1 MTVFFRAAVM
11 LLTLVGLPAAWVYY
25 GPLPTGAQRVVDRFV
40 EVARDALGMQRQSP
54 DHQARDQDKVA
65 PRFNEAPFRQ
75 QDAAP
80 ARYQQASSASIVSTV
95 SSLPSSPISLV
106 SANLPST
113 EPKLPTSD
121 DLAGHLEPHFS
132 LLRKLGAANYSLAH
146 WGSEGNLYRFHCSIP
161 FGAEGLMSR
170 EFDAIEADPV
180 AAVRQVVG
188 EVTSWQNVQLDAART
203 PTQWR

>member
-11 LLTLVGLPAAWVYY
+11 LLVLVGLPAAWVYY
-25 GPLPTGAQRVVDRFV
+25 GPLPAGGQRVVNRFV
-40 EVARDALGMQRQSP
+40 EVARNALGMQRQSP
-54 DHQARDQDKVA
+54 DHQAWGQGKAA
-65 PRFNEAPFRQ
+65 PRFNEAPFREQGSATARSQ
-75 QDAAP
+75 QAFPAP
-80 ARYQQASSASIVSTV
+80 AVSR
-95 SSLPSSPISLV
+95 SPSSPISLV
-106 SANLPST
+106 SASLPST
-113 EPKLPTSD
+113 EAKLPTSD

-146 WGSEGNLYRFHCSIP
+146 WGTEGNLYRFHCSIP

-170 EFDAIEADPV
+170 EFDAIETDPV

-188 EVTSWQNVQLDAART
+188 EVTSWQNVQLDAAHT